1 MESTIVHDSD
11 YGVRFDNVLARVAK
25 ISRSQAKV
33 LINNGSAKINGYVAK
48 ANQKIQIN
56 DSISWIFE
64 NFSDEEPQAEEI
76 SFDIIY
82 EDEYLLAVNKPPNLV
97 VHPGA
102 GNSSG
107 TLLNGLLFYSDIF
120 SQVERCGIVHRLDK
134 DTSGILIVAKSNHI
148 RDELQRQF
156 KSRTVSKSYLSI
168 VNGRPKNNTHVEN
181 NIGRHPTNRKKQMVL
196 NEGGRKAISVIEIEE
211 YFKYSSLVR
220 VNILTGR
227 THQIRVHLAHIGH
240 SIIGDSLY
248 GKNKR
253 IQILKD
259 EIKRQMLHA
268 YLLKIKHPITK
279 KNLFLKAPIPEDMK
293 NVIQQ
298 QRVLN

>member
-1 MESTIVHDSD
+1 MESTTVHDSD
-11 YGVRFDNVLARVAK
+11 YGVRFDNVLARAAK

-33 LINNGSAKINGYVAK
+33 LIDNGSAKINGHLAK

-64 NFSDEEPQAEEI
+64 KSLDEEPQAEEI
-76 SFDIIY
+76 SFGIIY
-82 EDEYLLAVNKPPNLV
+82 EDEYLLAVNKPPNLI

-134 DTSGILIVAKSNHI
+134 DTSGILIVAKSNYI
-148 RDELQRQF
+148 RDKLQKQF

-168 VNGRPKNNTHVEN
+168 VNGRLKNNTQIEN
-181 NIGRHPTNRKKQMVL
+181 NIGRHPTNRKKQTVL
-196 NEGGRKAISVIEIEE
+196 NEGGRKAISIIEIEE
-211 YFKYSSLVR
+211 YFKYCSLVR

-240 SIIGDSLY
+240 PIIGDLLY

-253 IQILKD
+253 TQILKD

-268 YLLKIKHPITK
+268 FSLRIEHPITK
-279 KNLFLKAPIPEDMK
+279 KNLFLEAPIPDDMK
-293 NVIQQ
+293 NIIQQ
-298 QRVLN
+298 QRELK